1 MPVPWCEESSPILAF
16 YLGQTHSAVVVIPF
30 WRLKCWDVLHFRF
43 LQHYSQPACRPCCTR
58 KTASSPKCVSWPT
71 TAPKRPPV
79 FGWTDNMWAILNG
92 DKKMLL
98 LPGKHEI
105 TVRQPWYKDY
115 VEQAV
120 LEPGEVHTINL
131 LLVKDTRTPAKD
143 ATGELKISAT
153 PTRAAVFVDE
163 QFTGHVDEFDGL
175 GKAMLLTPGKH
186 RVRVALPGYLP
197 FETVVDLRPHQKL
210 KIQTE
215 LEKGS
220 IAEAG
225 SLVSRD

>member
-1 MPVPWCEESSPILAF
+1 MLGRTTLFLSAIFLATSCLLHAENRVLAEVRF
-16 YLGQTHSAVVVIPF
+16 ITHNHAE
-30 WRLKCWDVLHFRF
+30 
-43 LQHYSQPACRPCCTR
+43 
-58 KTASSPKCVSWPT
+58 KTAGVWIDGQYVGY
-71 TAPKRPPV
+71 AQEL
-79 FGWTDNMWAILNG
+79 AG

-105 TVRQPWYKDY
+105 IVRQPWYRDY

-120 LEPGEVHTINL
+120 LEPGELYVINL
-131 LLVKDTRTPAKD
+131 SLVKDDRGPSPD

-163 QFTGHVDEFDGL
+163 QFAGHVNEFDGI

-186 RVRVALPGYLP
+186 SVRLALPGYLP

-210 KIQTE
+210 KIETT
-215 LEKGS
+215 LVKGS
-220 IAEAG
+220 ITEAG
-225 SLVSRD
+225 SLVSQK